1 MSTHRSHRRNNN
13 NASSFGVFS
22 GLQTV
27 ASNATSSVSRKRG
40 RRKSRSPGGQN
51 VRSTEAL
58 SIATKHRKKST
69 PSLSALSI
77 TTDDMPIDRGRQ
89 VKSKSSVVTTQS
101 GLSVENSNM
110 PARPSKREKDRS
122 KSRDSQR
129 QHRKH
134 PHPPSE
140 TTNRGNEP
148 DIPPDHTDALYLAV
162 ADYTRMEKE
171 IETLKKV

>member
-1 MSTHRSHRRNNN
+1 MNTHRSHRRNNN
-13 NASSFGVFS
+13 NAPTFGVFS

-51 VRSTEAL
+51 VEAL
-58 SIATKHRKKST
+58 SVATKHRKKST

-77 TTDDMPIDRGRQ
+77 ITDDMPIDRGRQ

-110 PARPSKREKDRS
+110 PGRPSKREKDRS

-129 QHRKH
+129 PHRKH

-148 DIPPDHTDALYLAV
+148 DIPPDHTDALYSAV
-162 ADYTRMEKE
+162 ADYARMEKE